1 LNVAELLL
9 AVIALALFWA
19 LVKWRN
25 DAAQAERRI
34 QHKKQKC
41 ADTYNVQLRAN
52 YRKWFDSM
60 TKEGYSPSFLSD
72 MRKLTPDE
80 IGVEEWQTPEEYLKM
95 DPDWHRHPDY
105 EELIAK
111 SYTDEQREEM
121 KQPDWQLRR
130 KLRRRGSV
138 P

>member
-1 LNVAELLL
+1 MNVTELLL
-9 AVIALALFWA
+9 AMIAIALFWA

-25 DAAQAERRI
+25 DVAQAERKL

-41 ADTYNVQLRAN
+41 ADAYNARLRAN

-60 TKEGYSPSFLSD
+60 TKDGYNPSFISD

-80 IGVEEWQTPEEYLKM
+80 IGVEEWQTPEEYLKT
-95 DPDWHRHPDY
+95 DPDWRGHPDC

-121 KQPDWQLRR
+121 KRLRELRR
-130 KLRRRGSV
+130 SH
-138 P
+138 